1 MRHLIFWKD
10 KLSGERF
17 ALQTQY
23 GPGSQSRDRDSSRG
37 THWISDVVG
46 QFGQH
51 SSRTTVKP

>member
-17 ALQTQY
+17 AFQTQY

-37 THWISDVVG
+37 NALDL
-46 QFGQH
+46 
-51 SSRTTVKP
+51 